1 MATTATFA
9 NAMKTKFIGPIR
21 DQLSSNKVLLWGQ
34 RSKNIEKTPDPRATR
49 DFNGIQPM
57 AEGIDFVGNEFR
69 IPLRSGRNQA
79 TGSRAE
85 NTALMT
91 AGQQGF
97 LQMTGAIR
105 SYYGVFNVTGQLIK
119 ASESDVGA
127 FKRAVKTEMDFL
139 VDDLKRKMN
148 IHAYGDGT
156 GVLATLTSVGGAP
169 TYGVDTT
176 IYFQIGEIC
185 DLYDSTLA
193 TYRGTVPRTVTAL
206 SRSGLTLTF
215 DASFTGAT
223 IGDVLIGAS
232 ANSTSTT
239 PNNDRNTALDGLD
252 KIVNSTGALGGLNPA
267 TAGQGFWAS
276 TNIAAGGAIVGDNL
290 LRQLCDSVGFESGS
304 DREMILITTRGIR
317 NRYANTLTAL
327 KQFTD
332 DKSVILRGG
341 FRALLFDDTPMV
353 IDDHC
358 RKGRVWALS
367 TEDLFWAQMS
377 DWDWATDQGGGIL
390 NLVQGFDK
398 YEAYLVKYCNLG
410 TTSRNRHGRITGAAD
425 DTA

>member
-1 MATTATFA
+1 
-9 NAMKTKFIGPIR
+9 MKTKFLGPIR
-21 DQLSSNKVLLWGQ
+21 DQLNSNKVLLWGL
-34 RSKNIEKTPDPRATR
+34 RSKDGKETPDPRATR
-49 DFNGIQPM
+49 DFTGIQAN

-69 IPLRSGRNQA
+69 IPLRSARNQA
-79 TGSRAE
+79 TGARNE
-85 NTALMT
+85 NTRLMQ

-97 LQMTGAIR
+97 LQITGSIR

-119 ASESDVGA
+119 ASESNVGA
-127 FKRAVKTEMDFL
+127 FKKAVKTETELL

-176 IYFQIGEIC
+176 IYFQGGEIC
-185 DLYDSTLA
+185 DLYDATLT
-193 TYRGTVPRTVTAL
+193 TYRGTVPRTVTSY

-215 DASFTGAT
+215 SAAFTGAA

-232 ANSTSTT
+232 ADSTNTT
-239 PNNDRNTALDGLD
+239 PNNDLNQVIDGLE
-252 KIVNSTGALGGLNPA
+252 KIVDSAGALHGLNPA
-267 TAGQGFWAS
+267 TAGQQFWSS
-276 TNIAAGGAIVGDNL
+276 TEIAAAGAIVGDNL
-290 LRQLCDSVGFESGS
+290 LRQLTDGVGFESGS
-304 DREMILITTRGIR
+304 DKEMVLITTRGIR

-332 DKSVILRGG
+332 DKSVVLRGG
-341 FRALLFDDTPMV
+341 FRALLFDDMPMV

-367 TEDLFWAQMS
+367 IEDLFWSQMS
-377 DWDWATDQGGGIL
+377 DWEWLTDENGGIL

-398 YEAYLVKYCNLG
+398 YEAYLFKYCQLG
-410 TTSRNRHGRITGAAD
+410 TTARNRHGKITGASD
-425 DTA
+425 DVA